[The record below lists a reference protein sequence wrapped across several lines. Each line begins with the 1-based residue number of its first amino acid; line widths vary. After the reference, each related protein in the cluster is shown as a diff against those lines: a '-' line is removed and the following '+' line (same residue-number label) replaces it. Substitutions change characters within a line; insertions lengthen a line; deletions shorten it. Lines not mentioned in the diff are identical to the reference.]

1 MIVIFVVLLMIDSM
15 SDKPSCFVQTSIIL
29 NLILIKKDGI
39 PNIILKYPLLYYFQL
54 CVSIYVN
61 YLFFIESKHLSSKN
75 VIFLS
80 LFFSTIM
87 LMKLYLR
94 IYKYTYY
101 LFHIFCILHLC
112 SSLYQFSISAYFFYN
127 NQTAYILSYILIN
140 NYPYI

>member
-1 MIVIFVVLLMIDSM
+1 MIVIFVFLFMIVCRINLHVL
-15 SDKPSCFVQTSIIL
+15 FQTSTIL
-29 NLILIKKDGI
+29 NL
-39 PNIILKYPLLYYFQL
+39 PNIILKYPLLYYLQL
-54 CVSIYVN
+54 YISIYVN

-127 NQTAYILSYILIN
+127 NQTACILSYILIN